1 LRYRIFS
8 GALAPGTRLPAIRQ
22 AGELWGLHYHTVRRT
37 YGDLAKE
44 GLVESRPGAGTRVL
58 SPSPGGGSL
67 SSHLRR
73 FLDQV
78 RDLYGATPAAVEELL
93 RTQWLAE
100 TDSVSATPLW
110 VVECSATLSQNLA
123 RYLVR
128 RWGVDARGWPLD
140 HIESIPDGPVLG
152 TYFHAREIRERL
164 ADRHAAD
171 RLAFVSVQLDPV
183 GLADA
188 LEPSAGITTLVFCE
202 RDEESAHDVAA
213 DLRWH
218 LPEGV
223 EIDVV
228 VTHRPASLLTRVAPG
243 TQVMLSPGSWD
254 GLTAHQRARAGV
266 HCLPVRVKPAED
278 GELETFLSRVMP
290 ARASHVGSRLPGPDR
305 LGGDGG
311 SIGAVE

>member
-1 LRYRIFS
+1 
-8 GALAPGTRLPAIRQ
+8 
-22 AGELWGLHYHTVRRT
+22 
-37 YGDLAKE
+37 
-44 GLVESRPGAGTRVL
+44 
-58 SPSPGGGSL
+58 
-67 SSHLRR
+67 
-73 FLDQV
+73 
-78 RDLYGATPAAVEELL
+78 
-93 RTQWLAE
+93 
-100 TDSVSATPLW
+100 
-110 VVECSATLSQNLA
+110 
-123 RYLVR
+123 
-128 RWGVDARGWPLD
+128 
-140 HIESIPDGPVLG
+140 
-152 TYFHAREIRERL
+152 
-164 ADRHAAD
+164 
-171 RLAFVSVQLDPV
+171 
-183 GLADA
+183 LADA